1 MKKAIV
7 AATLGL
13 YLLGAMAAM
22 ARASDFAF
30 IKTSAPE
37 ALAGTFFAK
46 DGSGSSAGGAV
57 AIVTHKIIPSN
68 NIISSIVTGWIPVD
82 LGGSIGGGLGKAS
95 MDVGSCLNLLPAAK
109 ASLYG
114 LVNTLSP
121 NGAPGL
127 KSALTASAGGDSN
140 LFFIGPQFSWQFE
153 SFTRSHTDWVWFA
166 GVHVAVN

>member
-7 AATLGL
+7 AATLV

-68 NIISSIVTGWIPVD
+68 NIISSIVTPPLVTAHLHRAMCCGRS
-82 LGGSIGGGLGKAS
+82 GG
-95 MDVGSCLNLLPAAK
+95 
-109 ASLYG
+109 
-114 LVNTLSP
+114 
-121 NGAPGL
+121 
-127 KSALTASAGGDSN
+127 
-140 LFFIGPQFSWQFE
+140 FFSRVTCAETFW
-153 SFTRSHTDWVWFA
+153 
-166 GVHVAVN
+166 